1 MGIMG
6 DYTPD
11 TGSFEGVKRLTV
23 LAFETVFAKTGTEG
37 KKFTFCKDQ
46 DAEHKMYKTI
56 YASKKFNQFFTGY
69 IVALGLNP
77 ADLVKACG
85 EGTEEEWMQHNIP
98 GRSGDFDCRYGEP
111 RQSDGKRFIEPFV
124 RAEIEFK
131 EWLASQNGAKPSSN
145 EPPIDSYSEPFPKD
159 MQF

>member
-11 TGSFEGVKRLTV
+11 TGSYEGVKRLTV
-23 LAFETVFAKTGTEG
+23 LEFETVFSKNTGTEG
-37 KKFTFCKDQ
+37 KKFVFCKDQ
-46 DAEHKMYKTI
+46 DTEHKMYKTI

-77 ADLVKACG
+77 SDLVKACG
-85 EGTEEEWMQHNIP
+85 EGKEEEWMQHNIP

-145 EPPIDSYSEPFPKD
+145 EPPIDSYKQPFPND
-159 MQF
+159 LY